1 MKTSAI
7 IHNPNARFL
16 TLYADF
22 IAICAYESE
31 SPKKGIVVKNDDC
44 AAALLA
50 LYENF
55 HNSEKG
61 DRFSNSFLER
71 CLQYHYSPKTII
83 EANKLLEYEGYI
95 VITRNKI
102 SETENAPNS
111 ISLNVK
117 AVNEQLGKMLE
128 LRIEKGEGEYF
139 YPTVILHN
147 PYRKFTVPYRKI
159 TENKDNSNNNS
170 NNKKEK
176 EKNYVASDQVLELLP
191 NPITQ
196 TKQASKGSAETQ
208 NSKLVLS
215 AFDELLTK
223 HEIKYT
229 YPNSAALWRPIH
241 SCCKQILSEV
251 GAEGVA
257 DFFAKVDSMYKSHTF
272 PFKDKSNL
280 VLTFIG
286 SAKIIPM
293 ILNYQASTPQNQ
305 IFQQPH
311 PNTPEKPLYCIVN
324 EWQGK
329 KKWAKVWRWAN
340 KVAVLENDT
349 ERIEFNS
356 LEVMQMSQYKEPIIL
371 R

>member
-1 MKTSAI
+1 MKYNININQKSISDNGWIGKIYANHIAVLEAI
-7 IHNPNARFL
+7 STMRDRKGITKITDSHGEWWWISTKIIIPEIPMFEIKESRCKQIIVDLCEVGLLERNPDNEKYARMYLRMGENYHSYKYFK
-16 TLYADF
+16 
-22 IAICAYESE
+22 ESE
-31 SPKKGIVVKNDDC
+31 PHKEKETTYQDNNRLPINKMTGT
-44 AAALLA
+44 
-50 LYENF
+50 YENI
-55 HNSEKG
+55 
-61 DRFSNSFLER
+61 DRNND
-71 CLQYHYSPKTII
+71 I
-83 EANKLLEYEGYI
+83 
-95 VITRNKI
+95 
-102 SETENAPNS
+102 
-111 ISLNVK
+111 
-117 AVNEQLGKMLE
+117 
-128 LRIEKGEGEYF
+128 
-139 YPTVILHN
+139 
-147 PYRKFTVPYRKI
+147 
-159 TENKDNSNNNS
+159 NNNS
-170 NNKKEK
+170 INNHKE
-176 EKNYVASDQVLELLP
+176 EVIVASDQVLELLP

>member
-61 DRFSNSFLER
+61 DRFSNSFLEK

-170 NNKKEK
+170 NNKKEKEK

-305 IFQQPH
+305 ISQQPH
-311 PNTPEKPLYCIVN
+311 PNFPSRPLYIN
-324 EWQGK
+324 LFAD
-329 KKWAKVWRWAN
+329 KWTKVKWWRTNLAE
-340 KVAVLENDT
+340 LENGQDKEFSFT
-349 ERIEFNS
+349 EIS
-356 LEVMQMSQYKEPIIL
+356 KMLQYTEPLNIL
-371 R
+371 K